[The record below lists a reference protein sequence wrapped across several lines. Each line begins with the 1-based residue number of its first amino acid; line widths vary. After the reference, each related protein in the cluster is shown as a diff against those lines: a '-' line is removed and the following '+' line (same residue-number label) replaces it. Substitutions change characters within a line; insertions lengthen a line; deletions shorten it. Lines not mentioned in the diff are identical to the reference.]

1 MVLSNV
7 IVDVTIQ
14 VSHGTSTLAYVQT
27 SPYTQATSTHDVLG
41 TTLGAL
47 R

>member
-7 IVDVTIQ
+7 IVEVTIQ
-14 VSHGTSTLAYVQT
+14 VSHGI
-27 SPYTQATSTHDVLG
+27 STHDVLG